1 MTYQKTLEN
10 TFIQKDDILKIICK
24 SNITS
29 HDTGENELIDGG
41 SSIISSNPNLIT
53 NRNVNVTDSK
63 VIYDKDS
70 QISGTKIKDKKDKVN
85 KDKYVGNQS
94 NLYKIRSD
102 YNKAM
107 SAIYTLQWSF
117 SNSELIYPGMPCSF
131 IYEDNERDIVEL
143 KGMILNVYEVY
154 EANTNT
160 TNSLLTIAVQKP
172 INDPSNDVYNKD

>member
-1 MTYQKTLEN
+1 
-10 TFIQKDDILKIICK
+10 
-24 SNITS
+24 
-29 HDTGENELIDGG
+29 
-41 SSIISSNPNLIT
+41 
-53 NRNVNVTDSK
+53 
-63 VIYDKDS
+63 
-70 QISGTKIKDKKDKVN
+70 
-85 KDKYVGNQS
+85 
-94 NLYKIRSD
+94 
-102 YNKAM
+102 M

>member
-1 MTYQKTLEN
+1 MLTDLSTD
-10 TFIQKDDILKIICK
+10 TFFKFTEGKAHVVGKQTVIP
-24 SNITS
+24 
-29 HDTGENELIDGG
+29 GG
-41 SSIISSNPNLIT
+41 VVDVYLPTIMGHVVET
-53 NRNVNVTDSK
+53 
-63 VIYDKDS
+63 
-70 QISGTKIKDKKDKVN
+70 KDKVN

-94 NLYKIRSD
+94 NLYKVRSD